1 MKDLKEY
8 ISQLRYDF
16 SKQTLDESEV
26 NTNPIIQFE
35 SWFKE
40 AVEAQVLSPNAM
52 VVSTA
57 SKDAVP
63 TARVLLLRNF
73 DEKGFVFYTN
83 HNSKKGN
90 QIDHN
95 PHVALTFFW
104 PELERQIRIEG
115 TVDKQTDEESDE
127 YFVVRPEG
135 SKLGAWASQQSS
147 VVESRAVM
155 DAKFKEMQNHFRG
168 KEIPRPAFWGGYLV
182 KPTMFEFW
190 QGRPNRFHDRIAYVQ
205 DENRNWEIER
215 LSP

>member
-57 SKDAVP
+57 SKDAVT

>member
-8 ISQLRYDF
+8 INHLRYDF

-168 KEIPRPAFWGGYLV
+168 REIPRPAFWGGYLV

>member
-1 MKDLKEY
+1 MLFR
-8 ISQLRYDF
+8 SDF

-26 NTNPIIQFE
+26 NANPIIQFE

-52 VVSTA
+52 VVSSA

-155 DAKFKEMQNHFRG
+155 DAKFKEMQNNFRG

-205 DENRNWEIER
+205 DENRSWKIER